1 MEQVTPEGA
10 SAPVETVQAPAVS
23 PDGATPEAVKPAAE
37 PPAKP
42 ESDEPK
48 GVAKRIKELTDARRA
63 AEAREE
69 RLLRLLEQRQ
79 TPSQP
84 AQQVEDDAPVKTLR
98 DFNGDETAWL
108 KYTEARLTA
117 KADKAAKAAGER
129 YRLEQEAVSRRA
141 KFDERVEQFAK
152 TVDDYHDVV
161 TDSTP
166 VSEGM
171 ADALLDSDEAG
182 AILYY
187 LGNNPEEA
195 RKLYHMT
202 PAKAGRELQKL
213 EDRLV
218 TERKKAAE
226 KPVSKAPPP
235 APKIEAAE
243 ASLHISASSPQ
254 SDTLDMKTWLKRRER
269 ELAKKD

>member
-10 SAPVETVQAPAVS
+10 VAPIETATPVVS
-23 PDGATPEAVKPAAE
+23 PDGAAPEAVKPAVE
-37 PPAKP
+37 TPAKP
-42 ESDEPK
+42 EGDEPK

-79 TPSQP
+79 PTPPQP
-84 AQQVEDDAPVKTLR
+84 EEEDAPVKTVQ
-98 DFNGDETAWL
+98 DFNGDQAAWMR
-108 KYTEARLTA
+108 YTEARITA
-117 KADKAAKAAGER
+117 RADKAAKAAGER
-129 YRLEQEAVSRRA
+129 YRLEQEAVARRA
-141 KFDERVEQFAK
+141 KFDERIEQFAK
-152 TVDDYHDVV
+152 TVDDYHEVV
-161 TDSTP
+161 TESTP

-171 ADALLDSDEAG
+171 ADALLESDEAG

-195 RKLYHMT
+195 RKLFHMT
-202 PAKAGRELQKL
+202 PARAGRELQKL

-218 TERKKAAE
+218 SERKKAAE

-254 SDTLDMKTWLKRRER
+254 SDSLDMKTWLKKRER